1 MVIYLSC
8 KMGNTF
14 LLSNQLSFSLKEL
27 ELQGQWL
34 Q

>member
-8 KMGNTF
+8 KMGYAF
-14 LLSNQLSFSLKEL
+14 LLSNQLGFSLKEL